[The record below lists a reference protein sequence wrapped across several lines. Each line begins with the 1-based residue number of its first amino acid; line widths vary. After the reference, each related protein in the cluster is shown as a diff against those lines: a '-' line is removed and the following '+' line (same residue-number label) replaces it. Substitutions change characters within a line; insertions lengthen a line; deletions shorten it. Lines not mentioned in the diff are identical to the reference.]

1 MIIWIASYPKS
12 GNTWVR
18 SIISSILYS
27 NDGVFNFNLLKK
39 IQQFPNKKHLENFTT
54 DFHNINEIKKYWTES
69 QDWINLNKEIKF
81 FKTHHINC
89 KIGEHAFTNRKNTL
103 GTIYVVRDPRNLVNS
118 FTNHYNIDKNT
129 AKHFITSRQSVTG
142 AIGKMRKNNHIFTIL
157 GSWNDHYRSWTKMSN
172 NLLIIKYEDLLINP
186 LIEIKKIIKYLNNF
200 INFTCSEEKIKNIIN
215 STSFEIMKKKE
226 TENGFHE
233 AVMDNTGLN
242 KINFFNLGKENRWE
256 KYLNE
261 EEEKYIK
268 EKLGNEMKE
277 LGYLK

>member
-1 MIIWIASYPKS
+1 
-12 GNTWVR
+12 
-18 SIISSILYS
+18 
-27 NDGVFNFNLLKK
+27 
-39 IQQFPNKKHLENFTT
+39 
-54 DFHNINEIKKYWTES
+54 
-69 QDWINLNKEIKF
+69 
-81 FKTHHINC
+81 
-89 KIGEHAFTNRKNTL
+89 
-103 GTIYVVRDPRNLVNS
+103 
-118 FTNHYNIDKNT
+118 
-129 AKHFITSRQSVTG
+129 
-142 AIGKMRKNNHIFTIL
+142 
-157 GSWNDHYRSWTKMSN
+157 MSN

-200 INFTCSEEKIKNIIN
+200 INFKCNEEKIKNIIN

-233 AVMDNTGLN
+233 AVMDKTGLN

-261 EEEKYIK
+261 EEERYIK

>member
-27 NDGVFNFNLLKK
+27 NDGVFDFDLLKK
-39 IQQFPNKKHLENFTT
+39 IQQFPNKKYFENFTKE
-54 DFHNINEIKKYWTES
+54 FHNINEIKKYWIES
-69 QDWINLNKEIKF
+69 QDWINLNTETKF

-89 KIGEHAFTNRKNTL
+89 KIGEHAFTNNNNTL

-129 AKHFITSRQSVTG
+129 AKHFITSQHSVTG
-142 AIGKMRKNNHIFTIL
+142 ALGKMKKDNHIFTIL
-157 GSWNDHYRSWTKMSN
+157 GSWSDHYKSWTKMNN
-172 NLLIIKYEDLLINP
+172 NLLLIKYEDLLFNP
-186 LIEIKKIIKYLNNF
+186 LIEINKIIKYLKNL
-200 INFTCSEEKIKNIIN
+200 INFNCEEEKIKNIIN

-226 TENGFHE
+226 DEKGFYE

-242 KINFFNLGKENRWE
+242 KVNFFNLGKENKWE
-256 KYLNE
+256 KYLNN
-261 EEEKYIK
+261 EEEKYIR
-268 EKLGNEMKE
+268 EKLGDEMKE
-277 LGYLK
+277 LGYI